1 MSLHPSQIRQTTP
14 AINMTHTEST
24 PKKNEEKMT
33 IYFDGECAMCNALM
47 YRIDASGKR
56 TAFNP
61 QDIRTDHLPENLSKA
76 DAIKEIHVVDANG
89 NMYKNAEAILKI
101 LEQYPRWRWLVFIGR
116 LPVIKQ
122 ILPIGYNLI
131 ARNRQWLF
139 GKTKNK
145 AL

>member
-1 MSLHPSQIRQTTP
+1 
-14 AINMTHTEST
+14 MTHTEST

-47 YRIDASGKR
+47 HRIDASGKR

-61 QDIRTDHLPENLSKA
+61 QDIRTDELPENLSKA
-76 DAIKEIHVVDANG
+76 DAIKEIHVMDANG

-101 LEQYPRWRWLVFIGR
+101 MEQYPRWKCLVFIGR

-122 ILPIGYNLI
+122 ILPIGYTVI
-131 ARNRQWLF
+131 ARNRHWLF
-139 GKTKNK
+139 GKVKK
-145 AL
+145 KDD